1 MRTFLT
7 LSLVLALFSFASGQ
21 SNQLFHFADD
31 LAPAEDRQEFS
42 FPVKLGTSLTTLDLS
57 NPVYLPVSPD
67 EGHLVVFEE
76 KTDFHP
82 LQGIKVYHGQTTDGP
97 FSHLPYYR
105 DVILVVN
112 EPANSLYLTMS
123 TEAGEVTVSKRSGSY
138 ELTREARTG
147 APDKKG
153 QPAFVEKA
161 VNVKSN
167 LAPYCQ
173 EQDGNDRYIMDV
185 LFTFSIEATTRQEDI
200 LGFAVSM
207 AETVNVAYA
216 NSLID
221 NTRIRLVN
229 VAVRDNH
236 IGVHSPG
243 LSTNPVLYATDMA
256 EVGADMIADFQSG
269 NSNADN
275 NFGGWASTGGFSSIS
290 YISSSTIFRH
300 EYGHN
305 MGSAHCSPSSI
316 RPYAAGYDN
325 GTDKTIMCGNG
336 VPYFSNPDIDL
347 GNGPLGDAATAD
359 NARLTREFARAKAT
373 RARHIIPYDAG
384 DDGDCGTPN
393 VAEDFFLLQNVA
405 TGRYL
410 GPDRFGALGN
420 PLELFD
426 VADEPWYVWE
436 VHHTGDGS
444 IMLQNANTKRTV
456 AANGSNTGTAL
467 ELAATSA
474 EPQQRL
480 CLTPTTNGTY
490 VVNFLSNGLIM
501 RPAAATAVEGD
512 PVLQDEP
519 TNTDLDE
526 WLLIT
531 PPANI
536 TPANAIV
543 SLDLQTQDATCVG
556 GSSGSVTAV
565 VTGGNGVYTYEWESG
580 ETTAALTN
588 VAPGEYR
595 VTVTSE
601 FKQYAA
607 VAHVMTKEPL
617 IINGFTQ
624 PTVPGTKGGITVTT
638 VTNANGALTYAWSD
652 GGIGATRTGLDAGD
666 YTVTVTDQD
675 GCTDER
681 IFRVERFID
690 ETQLYLIEDIATGQ
704 YIGMSDV
711 ANPRRLLVQGNCPV
725 EQYGHTIEYRGE
737 FTGTFILK
745 NPSNNSVY
753 DVDGDGNLYS
763 WFLAGNGNQYFF
775 WEWTD
780 SPDDDL
786 ITFRNSAGCITAAE
800 EADGLSA
807 LSMQPCGTGSQ
818 VLRLIPVGDCGGT
831 AGNACNDGNN
841 STDDDVVNLLC
852 DCCGQENDCFGV
864 AGAAANGD
872 GDLDGDGVCV
882 DEDCDDNDA
891 TFYIGAL
898 CDDGNG
904 NNFGDAYDN
913 DCLCAGRP
921 ETCPET
927 GDALPVVSLE
937 GTPTASSTL
946 STGGDASVL
955 TDGIIDGIFGNG
967 NVWHSNSSY
976 SYVDVDLNT
985 DQSVRELRIYP
996 RTDPGLARLAGVYL
1010 FVSDVPFTG
1019 ASLEDA
1025 RAVANYEYRIPT
1037 TYSGSDPL
1045 VIQPNV
1051 VGRYVRVKSVETTPL
1066 NLTEIE
1072 VRSCPQGIVL
1082 PVNLLEFTG
1091 TALDKANRL
1100 YWRVAEETGF
1110 SHYTVERSPDNDA
1123 DRFVALGEIPGIN
1136 AAAADY
1142 DFLDEVPLAAAYYRL
1157 RMEDL
1162 DGTYSYSSVVYLER
1176 SNDLNGFTVTPVP
1189 ATGSVTLR
1197 GLVPGQGPLAIYS
1210 ATGQLLRTVDAGS
1223 ATSLR
1228 VDIQHWPAGVYFV
1241 KDGRGTLRRMLVR

>member
-1 MRTFLT
+1 MRIFYA
-7 LSLVLALFSFASGQ
+7 LSLVLFGTCSVWGQTTPLFLIDGIAVDSSAKSLSAKAALTVPIAELDFTQ
-21 SNQLFHFADD
+21 PFH
-31 LAPAEDRQEFS
+31 
-42 FPVKLGTSLTTLDLS
+42 
-57 NPVYLPVSPD
+57 LPVNGRKGIQVTFKEQDS
-67 EGHLVVFEE
+67 
-76 KTDFHP
+76 FHP
-82 LQGIKVYHGQTTDGP
+82 LRGIRVFHGNSGDSR
-97 FSHLPYYR
+97 FAHLPHYK
-105 DVILVVN
+105 DVILVLN
-112 EPANSLYLTMS
+112 EDSGTLYLTYS
-123 TEAGEVTVSKRSGSY
+123 TEDGEMTISKHTGGYRFSRTVHRGS
-138 ELTREARTG
+138 
-147 APDKKG
+147 PDKHG
-153 QPAFVEKA
+153 LPAFAEKSFSLQG
-161 VNVKSN
+161 NIS
-167 LAPYCQ
+167 PYCQ
-173 EQDGNDRYIMDV
+173 EQDANGRYIMDV

-200 LGFAVSM
+200 LGHAVAM

-221 NTRIRLVN
+221 NALLRVVN

-236 IGVHSPG
+236 VGVHSPA
-243 LSTNPVLYATDMA
+243 LTTNPLLYATDMA

-316 RPYAAGYDN
+316 RPYAAGYGN
-325 GTDKTIMCGNG
+325 GTDSTIMCGNG

-384 DDGDCGTPN
+384 DDGDCGTPD
-393 VAEDFFLLQNVA
+393 VAEEYFLLQNVA
-405 TGRYL
+405 TGKYL
-410 GPDRFGALGN
+410 GPSRFGALGN
-420 PLELFD
+420 PLQLFD
-426 VADEPWYVWE
+426 AADEIQYVWE

-444 IMLQNANTKRTV
+444 AMLQNANTKRTV
-456 AANGSNTGTAL
+456 AADGNNAGTEL

-474 EPQQRL
+474 GPEQRL
-480 CLTPTTNGTY
+480 CITPTTNGTY
-490 VVNFLSNGLIM
+490 VINFLSNGLIM
-501 RPAAATAVEGD
+501 RPAAVTAVEED
-512 PVLQDEP
+512 PVLQDAP
-519 TNTDLDE
+519 TSTDLDE

-531 PPANI
+531 PPA
-536 TPANAIV
+536 
-543 SLDLQTQDATCVG
+543 SLAPTEDVVRIDLQAQDATCVG
-556 GSSGSVTAV
+556 GTSGSVTAV
-565 VTGGNGVYTYEWESG
+565 VTGGNGSYAYEWETG

-588 VAPGEYR
+588 VGPGEYR
-595 VTVTSE
+595 VTVTSN
-601 FKQYAA
+601 FKEYAA
-607 VAHVMTKEPL
+607 VAQVMTKEPL

-624 PTVPGTKGGITVTT
+624 PTVPGTKGGITVTA
-638 VTNANGALTYAWSD
+638 VTNANGSLTYAWSD
-652 GGIGATRTGLDAGD
+652 GGTGAARTGLDAGD

-704 YIGMSDV
+704 YIGLSDV

-725 EQYGHTIEYRGE
+725 EQYGHTIEYRTE

-763 WFLAGNGNQYFF
+763 WFLQGNTNQYFF

-786 ITFRNSAGCITAAE
+786 ITFRNNAGCITAAE

-807 LSMQPCGTGSQ
+807 LSLQPCGTGSQ
-818 VLRLIPVGDCGGT
+818 VLRLIPVGDCGGA

-882 DEDCDDNDA
+882 AEDCDDNDA

-898 CDDGNG
+898 CDDGDG
-904 NNFGDAYDN
+904 SNFGDAYDN

-946 STGGDASVL
+946 SSGGDASVL
-955 TDGIIDGIFGNG
+955 TDGIIDGAFGNG
-967 NVWHSNSSY
+967 NVWHSDASY
-976 SYVDVDLNT
+976 SYVDIDLNA
-985 DQSVRELRIYP
+985 DQSIRELRVYP
-996 RTDPGLARLAGVYL
+996 RTDPGLARLAGLYIL
-1010 FVSDVPFTG
+1010 ISDMPFVGPRLD
-1019 ASLEDA
+1019 DA
-1025 RAVANYEYRIPT
+1025 QAIAIYEYQIPT
-1037 TYSGSDPL
+1037 DYTGSDP
-1045 VIQPNV
+1045 VIVQPNV
-1051 VGRYVRVKSVETTPL
+1051 VGRYVRIKHGEIGRI

-1072 VRSCPQGIVL
+1072 VRSCPQAIVL
-1082 PVNLLEFTG
+1082 PVDLLEFSG

-1100 YWRVAEETGF
+1100 NWRVGGETDF
-1110 SHYTVERSPDNDA
+1110 SHFTVERSANEGTT
-1123 DRFVALGEIPGIN
+1123 VWSVLGEITGTGTEV
-1136 AAAADY
+1136 Y
-1142 DFLDEVPLAAAYYRL
+1142 KFKDEAPLPTAYYRL
-1157 RMEDL
+1157 RMVDL
-1162 DGTYSYSSVVYLER
+1162 DGTHAFSPIIELQRPEHEAFGAY
-1176 SNDLNGFTVTPVP
+1176 PIP
-1189 ATGSVTLR
+1189 ASELVTLR
-1197 GLVPGQGPLAIYS
+1197 GLAPDLGPVTVHSVTGRLMYS
-1210 ATGQLLRTVDAGS
+1210 VLPKSDDHLSVDVS
-1223 ATSLR
+1223 R
-1228 VDIQHWPAGVYFV
+1228 WPAGVYLV
-1241 KDGRGTLRRMLVR
+1241 SHGSRGTRRIVVK